1 MSANQDREAFLSQS
15 VTHNNLVGGYGSG
28 AKVVMSLVTKPIFGN
43 RSESRCLRRFLTFL
57 SQFLNLLIRDLSEI
71 GFIS

>member
-1 MSANQDREAFLSQS
+1 MRAHGGLVLPAGAFE
-15 VTHNNLVGGYGSG
+15 SG
-28 AKVVMSLVTKPIFGN
+28 AKVLIWFVTKPIFGN

>member
-1 MSANQDREAFLSQS
+1 MSTSPALKVNF
-15 VTHNNLVGGYGSG
+15 N
-28 AKVVMSLVTKPIFGN
+28 AKNVMSLVTKPIFGN